1 MAIKQ
6 LVVLAA
12 VAVAL
17 VASTAIAASNG
28 LIGGTAWAAQTSAI
42 VGPDGTING
51 CYAQKNGSLRVVEP
65 GTPCSRGELAISW
78 NQKGATGETGP
89 AGPPGPKGNKGATGE
104 TGPAGPPG
112 PKGDAGATGAPGPAG
127 PQGPKGDAGATG
139 APGPAGPPG
148 PKGDPGAALNSLEE
162 VPCDSGSIDRPNGRI
177 SVAVEP
183 LRSVMTLTCASTNPF
198 FGLNV
203 GTPLEIAYSSIEEVD
218 ADGNPV
224 SGGFS
229 CVSYVGIGYCTTQR
243 YAPGTIVRFRV
254 PAGEW
259 TQEVPTWTGCDSV
272 STDKLTCTV
281 TIPAEDWGVSVRP
294 LPPS

>member
-6 LVVLAA
+6 LFVRAA

-17 VASTAIAASNG
+17 VASTAGVASIG
-28 LIGGTAWAAQTSAI
+28 LIGGAAWAAPI

-51 CYAQKNGSLRVVEP
+51 CYAQRSGSLRVVEP
-65 GTPCSRGELAISW
+65 GAPCSRGELAISW
-78 NQKGATGETGP
+78 NQKGATGATGP
-89 AGPPGPKGNKGATGE
+89 AGPPGPKGDPGATGEPGPTGPQGPKGDPGATGE

-112 PKGDAGATGAPGPAG
+112 PKGDPGP
-127 PQGPKGDAGATG
+127 
-139 APGPAGPPG
+139 
-148 PKGDPGAALNSLEE
+148 ALNSLEE
-162 VPCDSGSIDRPNGRI
+162 VPCDSGSVDRPNGRI
-177 SVAVEP
+177 SIAVEP
-183 LRSVMTLTCASTNPF
+183 LRSVMTLVCASTNPV
-198 FGLNV
+198 FGLSV

-259 TQEVPTWTGCDSV
+259 TGYLPTWTGCDSV

-281 TIPAEDWGVSVRP
+281 TIPAGDWGVSVRP